1 MASIIGEILPGF
13 SSPVVPI
20 IMFILAASASVLL
33 IVFLFRRF
41 KRYGDYAYTNARVS
55 AMKGKLKENDKLDP
69 LLQTQNLQSFVSLLN
84 ETDYASYLE
93 NSETEPI
100 QIEWALKAGLA
111 DSFTKIYSIA
121 PENVSNI
128 FQELGKIVTIENIN
142 ILLSSKFV
150 DRSTEDIEERVLP
163 EEFLSEEIYEKVLK
177 AEDLDKALAAF
188 EETEYWEA
196 INEVLSEVEEKQNL
210 LPLWTKVERKFW
222 EDAIRKA
229 QNSSAKGSKVVR
241 EAIGMKIDIMNIL
254 TVLRCLNQNTEAKE
268 IEKNHIPI
276 YSKIEGDNLER
287 AMEMED
293 VKEAVVNLE
302 DSYYGEKLS
311 KALENYR
318 KTGSI
323 FSFEK
328 SLYEFF
334 IKKMRTM
341 SIQNS
346 AGAGPLT
353 AFFFR
358 KRMEVRNLITITNGI
373 SENLSSEKINEKL
386 IMAGKNE

>member
-1 MASIIGEILPGF
+1 
-13 SSPVVPI
+13 
-20 IMFILAASASVLL
+20 
-33 IVFLFRRF
+33 
-41 KRYGDYAYTNARVS
+41 
-55 AMKGKLKENDKLDP
+55 
-69 LLQTQNLQSFVSLLN
+69 
-84 ETDYASYLE
+84 
-93 NSETEPI
+93 
-100 QIEWALKAGLA
+100 
-111 DSFTKIYSIA
+111 
-121 PENVSNI
+121 
-128 FQELGKIVTIENIN
+128 
-142 ILLSSKFV
+142 
-150 DRSTEDIEERVLP
+150 
-163 EEFLSEEIYEKVLK
+163 
-177 AEDLDKALAAF
+177 
-188 EETEYWEA
+188 
-196 INEVLSEVEEKQNL
+196 
-210 LPLWTKVERKFW
+210 
-222 EDAIRKA
+222 
-229 QNSSAKGSKVVR
+229 
-241 EAIGMKIDIMNIL
+241 MKIDIMNIL
-254 TVLRCLNQNTEAKE
+254 TVLRCLNQNTGAKE

-276 YSKIEGDNLER
+276 YSKIEGENLER

-311 KALENYR
+311 EALEDYR

-373 SENLSSEKINEKL
+373 SENLSSEKINDKL

>member
-1 MASIIGEILPGF
+1 MVSIIGEIIPEAA
-13 SSPVVPI
+13 SPVAPI
-20 IMFILAASASVLL
+20 LIFVLAASASVLL

-55 AMKGKLKENDKLDP
+55 AMKGELKENDKLDP
-69 LLQTQNLQSFVSLLN
+69 LVQTQNLQSFISLLN
-84 ETDYASYLE
+84 ETDYASYLD
-93 NSETEPI
+93 NSDAEPI
-100 QIEWALKAGLA
+100 QVEWALKASLA
-111 DSFTKIYSIA
+111 DTCTKIYSIA

-128 FQELGKIVTIENIN
+128 FQELGKIVTVENIK

-150 DRSTEDIEERVLP
+150 KKSSEEIEERLFPEQFLP
-163 EEFLSEEIYEKVLK
+163 EDVYEKVLK
-177 AEDLDKALAAF
+177 SENLDEALAAF
-188 EETEYWEA
+188 EETEYWGS
-196 INEVLSEVEEKQNL
+196 INEVLSEVEESKNL
-210 LPLWTKVERKFW
+210 LPLWTKIEQKFW

-229 QNSSAKGSKVVR
+229 RNSSAKGSKVIR

-254 TVLRCLNQNTEAKE
+254 TVLRCLNQNTNAKK

-276 YSKIEGDNLER
+276 YSKIGEEDLER
-287 AMEMED
+287 AMEMEG

-311 KALENYR
+311 EGLEEYR
-318 KTGSI
+318 KTGSVY
-323 FSFEK
+323 SFEK

-334 IKKMRTM
+334 IKNMRTM

-358 KRMEVRNLITITNGI
+358 KRIEVRNLITIANGI
-373 SENLSSEKINEKL
+373 SEDLPSEKINESL
-386 IMAGKNE
+386 IKVGETR

>member
-1 MASIIGEILPGF
+1 
-13 SSPVVPI
+13 
-20 IMFILAASASVLL
+20 
-33 IVFLFRRF
+33 
-41 KRYGDYAYTNARVS
+41 
-55 AMKGKLKENDKLDP
+55 MKGKLKENDKLDS
-69 LLQTQNLQSFVSLLN
+69 LIQTQNLQSFISLLN

-111 DSFTKIYSIA
+111 DACTKIYSIA

-150 DRSTEDIEERVLP
+150 KKSGEDIEERLLP
-163 EEFLSEEIYEKVLK
+163 EEFLSEEVYEKVLK

-196 INEVLSEVEEKQNL
+196 INEVLSEVEEEQNL
-210 LPLWTKVERKFW
+210 LPLWTRVEQKFW

-229 QNSSAKGSKVVR
+229 QNSSAKGSEVIR

-287 AMEMED
+287 TMEMED

-311 KALENYR
+311 EALEDYR

-323 FSFEK
+323 YSFEK

-373 SENLSSEKINEKL
+373 SENLSSEKINGKL